1 NTGPAK
7 GKRKTSYSQFLNS
20 RQRNVSV
27 RPCVWIHTHLK
38 RPRQRVELLPFASAL
53 QVLPHLCL
61 GTTLPVILPE
71 RNEEQ
76 NLQELSHNA
85 DKYQIRGCCK
95 EEIDHS
101 IFY

>member
-1 NTGPAK
+1 M
-7 GKRKTSYSQFLNS
+7 
-20 RQRNVSV
+20 
-27 RPCVWIHTHLK
+27 RPCIWIHVHLK
-38 RPRQRVELLPFASAL
+38 QPCRLVELLPFSSAL
-53 QVLPHLCL
+53 QGLSHLSL

-85 DKYQIRGCCK
+85 DKYQMGDCCK
-95 EEIDHS
+95 EEIDDS